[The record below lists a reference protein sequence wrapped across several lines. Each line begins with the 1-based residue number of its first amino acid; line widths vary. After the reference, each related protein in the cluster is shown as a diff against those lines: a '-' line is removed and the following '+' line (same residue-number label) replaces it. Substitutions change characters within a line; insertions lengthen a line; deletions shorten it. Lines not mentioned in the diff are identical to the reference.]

1 MQAKARIIPE
11 TPMSDDTLE
20 TLKARI
26 ADLERQVSALQVEN
40 AALKERLGE
49 ADNERLAANQLLF
62 EQVPIALCIFRT
74 DGLVVSTNAAGEA
87 MFGVSRHILLGRA
100 NAVTDPSAAATGTPR
115 VFEEVRRGNAVT
127 LPAYTYDVKGTLP
140 DAEGRERVVWYE
152 STYFP
157 LRQPDGTL
165 SHVGAITHDVTAHV
179 ERQQQLEASRQEI
192 LAAEKELA
200 AQRETIT
207 ALSSPVIQVWE
218 GILTMPLIGV
228 IDAQR
233 AARITQDLLQAI
245 VRDRSR
251 CVILDITG
259 VATVDAQV
267 ATYLLSAA
275 RACRLLGCEVALVGV
290 GTNVA
295 QTIVRLGVDLS
306 EVITRA
312 NLQAGIAWAF
322 ERSGFRVV
330 ARGGAP

>member
-1 MQAKARIIPE
+1 M
-11 TPMSDDTLE
+11 E
-20 TLKARI
+20 TLRAKL
-26 ADLERQVSALQVEN
+26 ADLERQVGALQAEN

-49 ADNERLAANQLLF
+49 AENERLGETENERLAANQLLF
-62 EQVPIALCIFRT
+62 EQVPISLGIFRA
-74 DGLVVSTNAAGEA
+74 DGLLVSANAAGEA
-87 MFGVSRHILLGRA
+87 MFGASRHILIGHL
-100 NAVTDPSAAATGTPR
+100 NAVTDPNAAATGTPG

-127 LPAYTYDVKGTLP
+127 LPAYTIDVKGMLP

-157 LRQPDGTL
+157 LRQPDGIIT
-165 SHVGAITHDVTAHV
+165 HVGAITHDVTDHV
-179 ERQQQLEASRQEI
+179 DRQKELEASGLEI

-228 IDAQR
+228 IDAPR

-245 VRDRSR
+245 VRHRSG

-267 ATYLLSAA
+267 AAYLLSAA

-322 ERSGFRVV
+322 ERSGFRVTSSK
-330 ARGGAP
+330 

>member
-1 MQAKARIIPE
+1 
-11 TPMSDDTLE
+11 MSDDTPE

-26 ADLERQVSALQVEN
+26 TDLERQVGALQAEN
-40 AALKERLGE
+40 AALKERLGG
-49 ADNERLAANQLLF
+49 ADAERLAKNLLAFEQIPVSLGVFRADGPLVSVNAAAEAIFGASREILYRFGNALTDPACAETGTHAIF
-62 EQVPIALCIFRT
+62 EQVLR
-74 DGLVVSTNAAGEA
+74 G
-87 MFGVSRHILLGRA
+87 H
-100 NAVTDPSAAATGTPR
+100 AVTTQPYTID
-115 VFEEVRRGNAVT
+115 VRRT
-127 LPAYTYDVKGTLP
+127 MPE
-140 DAEGRERVVWYE
+140 AEGRGGVVWYE
-152 STYFP
+152 TLYFP
-157 LRQPDGTL
+157 IRQPDGTL
-165 SHVGAITHDVTAHV
+165 SHVGSMTRDITTRI

>member
-1 MQAKARIIPE
+1 
-11 TPMSDDTLE
+11 MSDDTTE
-20 TLKARI
+20 TLRAKV
-26 ADLERQVSALQVEN
+26 ADLKRQVGALQVEN
-40 AALKERLGE
+40 AALKEGLGG
-49 ADNERLAANQLLF
+49 ADADRLAQNLLAFEQIPVSLSVFRADGQLVSMNAAAEAIFGASREILYRVGNLLTDPTCAETGTHAIF
-62 EQVPIALCIFRT
+62 EQVLRG
-74 DGLVVSTNAAGEA
+74 D
-87 MFGVSRHILLGRA
+87 
-100 NAVTDPSAAATGTPR
+100 AVTTPPYTAD
-115 VFEEVRRGNAVT
+115 VRRT
-127 LPAYTYDVKGTLP
+127 IPE
-140 DAEGRERVVWYE
+140 AEGREGVVWYE
-152 STYFP
+152 TLYFP
-157 LRQPDGTL
+157 IRQPDGAV
-165 SHVGAITHDVTAHV
+165 SHVGSLTRDVTTRLA
-179 ERQQQLEASRQEI
+179 RQQELEASRQDI

-245 VRDRSR
+245 VRDRSG

-290 GTNVA
+290 GTGVA
-295 QTIVRLGVDLS
+295 QIIVRLGVDLS
-306 EVITRA
+306 EIITRA

>member
-1 MQAKARIIPE
+1 MSEDTMEALRAK
-11 TPMSDDTLE
+11 L
-20 TLKARI
+20 
-26 ADLERQVSALQVEN
+26 ADLDRQVGALRAEN

-49 ADNERLAANQLLF
+49 LESERLAANLLLF
-62 EQVPIALCIFRT
+62 EQVPISLGVFRA
-74 DGLVVSTNAAGEA
+74 DGLIVSGNAAGEA
-87 MFGVSRHILLGRA
+87 MFGIRRDFMFGVLNVLTNPA
-100 NAVTDPSAAATGTPR
+100 TVETGTPGI
-115 VFEEVRRGNAVT
+115 FEEVLRGDVVT
-127 LPAYTYDVKGTLP
+127 RPPYSYDVTRAVP
-140 DAEGRERVVWYE
+140 EAEGRGDVIWYE
-152 STYFP
+152 TTYFP
-157 LRQPDGTL
+157 IRQPDGTIT
-165 SHVGAITHDVTAHV
+165 HVGSITHDVTAHV
-179 ERQQQLEASRQEI
+179 ERQQQLEASRREI

-218 GILTMPLIGV
+218 GILTMPLIGF

-245 VRDRSR
+245 VRYRSG

-290 GTNVA
+290 GSGVA

-330 ARGGAP
+330 SRGFAERP